1 MESTGGRLPGR
12 LQLVVTALTFCKPL
26 AGAGFALDYKGI
38 CSFEKGDPKTEVFFS
53 QNKVSLE
60 FWEPQSLSFKN

>member
-1 MESTGGRLPGR
+1 M
-12 LQLVVTALTFCKPL
+12 VTALTFCKPL